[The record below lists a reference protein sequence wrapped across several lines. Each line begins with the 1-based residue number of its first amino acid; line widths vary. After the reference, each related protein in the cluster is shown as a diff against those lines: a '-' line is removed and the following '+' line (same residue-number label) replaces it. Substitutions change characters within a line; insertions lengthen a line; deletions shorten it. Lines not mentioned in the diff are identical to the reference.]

1 MLANALSQVRRC
13 RVLIFFAGK
22 RAPTSRD
29 YGALKFFGSDQA
41 GLSQQVAHILR
52 PYQRKNGP
60 TIAVDP
66 FFTPLLLYFKC
77 AFNSC
82 DACSIAERTSGT
94 WLTTFNSP

>member
-13 RVLIFFAGK
+13 HVLIFFAGK

-29 YGALKFFGSDQA
+29 YGNA
-41 GLSQQVAHILR
+41 QVLWVRSGRAVAANR
-52 PYQRKNGP
+52 PYFATISTQNGP

-94 WLTTFNSP
+94 WLTTFNRP